1 MEQLADQ
8 SWWKQWGK
16 MVLLVGSILL
26 LVIIV
31 YFAKRTYSYY
41 EQIRTGTVDFSKF
54 EHGATT
60 NLTNAQEVKNPN
72 LAYVNNFAD
81 DPSLGPVDAK
91 LTIVAFEDFQCP
103 NSAAVF
109 LAIKQVL
116 SNYGSQ
122 VRFVYR
128 DFPITDLHENAQV
141 AAEASQCANEQGK
154 FWPYHDLLYQ
164 HQAQLDVT
172 HLKGYAEQLGLQ
184 KDQFDNCLDSGKYT
198 EEVKADF
205 ADGLRAG
212 VGGTPTFFFNGNKLA
227 GVITYAGFQ
236 KIINYFQTH

>member
-1 MEQLADQ
+1 MEQAAEQ

-16 MVLLVGSILL
+16 VVLLVGAILL
-26 LVIIV
+26 LAIMM

-41 EQIRTGTVDFSKF
+41 EQIRTGTVDFSQF

-60 NLTNAQEVKNPN
+60 NLTNAEEVKNPN
-72 LAYVNNFAD
+72 LAYVNNFVD
-81 DPSLGPVDAK
+81 DPSIGPADAK

-103 NSAAVF
+103 NCGEVF
-109 LAIKQVL
+109 LAEKQML
-116 SNYGSQ
+116 SQYGSQ
-122 VRFVYR
+122 IRFVYR
-128 DFPITDLHENAQV
+128 DFPITDLHEHAQA
-141 AAEASQCANEQGK
+141 AAEAGQCANDQRK
-154 FWPYHDLLYQ
+154 FWPYHDMLFQ
-164 HQAQLDVT
+164 HQEQLDVT
-172 HLKGYAEQLGLQ
+172 YLKQYAQQLGLNT
-184 KDQFDNCLDSGKYT
+184 DQFDNCLDSGKYT

-236 KIINYFQTH
+236 KIINYFQNN